1 MYSLK
6 LKDKWFDVPEDGINY
21 DPLNTFIVLISNDT
35 TIHDVEELLTP
46 FPSSLDIYTHDHS
59 EVVASVKDCDKVT
72 SIQKEY
78 QAYVNELDEYAD
90 IIRLIVN
97 KTSLEDRVSNNEMA
111 IQSNSSSI
119 ALNTHDIEENT
130 QNIASSKDS
139 IEKNEAQTFYTAM
152 MTDTLLGEEE

>member
-6 LKDKWFDVPEDGINY
+6 LKDKWFDVPEDEINY

-35 TIHDVEELLTP
+35 TIYDVEELLSP

-59 EVVASVKDCDKVT
+59 EVVASIKDCDKVT
-72 SIQKEY
+72 SLQKEY
-78 QAYVNELDEYAD
+78 QVHVNELDENVD

-97 KTSLEDRVSNNEMA
+97 KTSLEERLSRNELAVESNT
-111 IQSNSSSI
+111 SNI

-130 QNIASSKDS
+130 QNIATSMDS

-152 MTDTLLGEEE
+152 MTDTLLEEE